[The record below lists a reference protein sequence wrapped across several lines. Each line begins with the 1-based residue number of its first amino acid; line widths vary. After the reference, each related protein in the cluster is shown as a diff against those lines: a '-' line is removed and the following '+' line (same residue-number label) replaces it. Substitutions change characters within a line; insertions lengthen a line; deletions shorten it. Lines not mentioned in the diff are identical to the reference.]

1 MPLMNQYTEME
12 MDLMSLKAERD
23 MWFSKFEELQDKFEE
38 LQELFVSTDDE
49 LNYYRN
55 KFVEESMQH
64 DYLKNDYDYLR
75 QDMIEMKADIAILK
89 QMYKAY

>member
-1 MPLMNQYTEME
+1 

-49 LNYYRN
+49 LNYYRD
-55 KFVEESMQH
+55 KFVDESLQH
-64 DYLKNDYDYLR
+64 NYLKNDYDYLR
-75 QDMIEMKADIAILK
+75 QDMIEMKADIATLK
-89 QMYKAY
+89 AMYKAY

>member
-1 MPLMNQYTEME
+1 

-64 DYLKNDYDYLR
+64 DYLKNDYDDLR
-75 QDMIEMKADIAILK
+75 QDMIEMKADIATLK
-89 QMYKAY
+89 QMYKAYV

>member
-1 MPLMNQYTEME
+1 ME

-49 LNYYRN
+49 LNYYRD
-55 KFVEESMQH
+55 KFVDESLQH
-64 DYLKNDYDYLR
+64 NYLKNDYDYLR
-75 QDMIEMKADIAILK
+75 QDMIEMKADIATLK
-89 QMYKAY
+89 AMYKAY